1 VKPRDS
7 LAEIAFG
14 QSDPRNLNGFPT
26 DKYTGIINPWK
37 YIFEIDDNKKS
48 VDTAYLTDVSDTSTN
63 ILNQNSSPKS
73 QPKISNSGPLA
84 SLAKEL
90 YREGRLGRHLE
101 GRSCVKSGVTSQPH
115 VDENRALVVRFW
127 GLLIARKRSD
137 KGFER
142 HIQPR

>member
-1 VKPRDS
+1 VNPRDS

-26 DKYTGIINPWK
+26 DTLGSSIHGN
-37 YIFEIDDNKKS
+37 IFSRMIDDNKKS
-48 VDTAYLTDVSDTSTN
+48 LDTAYLTDVSDTSTN

-73 QPKISNSGPLA
+73 QQKISNSGPLA

-101 GRSCVKSGVTSQPH
+101 GRSCVKSRVTSQPH